1 MVDRISSMVVA
12 PTEPDIAAAMV
23 QAVVNPK
30 ELTENVDEES
40 YRILPNTF
48 VFTKKIANA
57 IAATMPPAKRMRDE
71 KERFPQVVGG
81 AYTNKLPVSVL
92 GVAYDG
98 IPDPGAAKHWPNERG
113 RLAVQVSGTCTIVAA
128 KGDLDNLEI
137 LDRIEIDRSKTPING
152 VAAVPNYYIPHIRR
166 FDETANKKRLEFLD
180 KFDEGDEAYLK
191 ELLNKAKY
199 DDVEFTKEKEKENGE
214 IRWMVQRDCRP
225 LGVLLEKGFE
235 SARILLTPS

>member
-1 MVDRISSMVVA
+1 MAGRISSMVVA

-30 ELTENVDEES
+30 ELTQNDEEQS

-57 IAATMPPAKRMRDE
+57 MAATMPPAKRMRDE

-81 AYTNKLPVSVL
+81 AYTNNLPVSVL

-128 KGDLDNLEI
+128 KDDLDNLEI

-152 VAAVPNYYIPHIRR
+152 VAAVTNYNIPHIRR
-166 FDETANKKRLEFLD
+166 FDESLNEKRLQFLKD
-180 KFDEGDEAYLK
+180 YDTADEDTLK
-191 ELLNKAKY
+191 RLLVGAGYNE
-199 DDVEFTKEKEKENGE
+199 VEFTKAGEDASGE

>member
-1 MVDRISSMVVA
+1 MDDHISSMVVA

-30 ELTENVDEES
+30 ELTENDNEQS

-81 AYTNKLPVSVL
+81 AYTNELPVSVL

-152 VAAVPNYYIPHIRR
+152 VAAVTNYYIPHIRR
-166 FDETANKKRLEFLD
+166 FDERVHEKRLKFLKD
-180 KFDEGDEAYLK
+180 YNTADEADLK
-191 ELLNKAKY
+191 RLLVDAGYN
-199 DDVEFTKEKEKENGE
+199 DVEFTKEGENGNGE
-214 IRWMVQRDCRP
+214 IRWMVERDCRP

>member
-1 MVDRISSMVVA
+1 MVVA

-30 ELTENVDEES
+30 ELTENVNEES

-81 AYTNKLPVSVL
+81 AYTNELPVSVL

-128 KGDLDNLEI
+128 KDDLDNLEI

-152 VAAVPNYYIPHIRR
+152 VAAVTNYYIPHIKR
-166 FDETANKKRLEFLD
+166 FDETANEKRMEFLD
-180 KFDEGDEAYLK
+180 KFDEGNEDVSEALLK
-191 ELLNKAKY
+191 GAGY
-199 DDVEFTKEKEKENGE
+199 DHVKFTGEDREKQKE